1 MNATAP
7 RRIDRRVKSKRL
19 FGIAALVGCTGTPEP
34 SAPVQPVEPG
44 FVVENDASIEQACA
58 ALSRADAL
66 MCRADRR
73 LMAARSRGDA
83 TLVTCLA
90 KRGRE
95 LRATLRWVG
104 ESRDQAAAAARAG
117 NAGDE
122 GEKLA
127 HAERALEQQYARL
140 DDCPGSRAVVAADS
154 VRVVRPVL
162 AETDDYPR

>member
-7 RRIDRRVKSKRL
+7 RRIDRPVKSKLL
-19 FGIAALVGCTGTPEP
+19 FAVAALGCAGAPEP
-34 SAPVQPVEPG
+34 DAPVQPVEPG
-44 FVVENDASIEQACA
+44 FVVENDASLEQACA
-58 ALSRADAL
+58 ALPRADSL

-83 TLVTCLA
+83 TLVGCLA
-90 KRGRE
+90 KGGRE

-117 NAGDE
+117 NAADE
-122 GEKLA
+122 RAKLA

>member
-1 MNATAP
+1 VNL
-7 RRIDRRVKSKRL
+7 KLL
-19 FGIAALVGCTGTPEP
+19 FGIAALVGCAGAPEP
-34 SAPVQPVEPG
+34 DAPVQPVEPG
-44 FVVENDASIEQACA
+44 FIVETDASIEQACA

-66 MCRADRR
+66 VCRADRR

-83 TLVTCLA
+83 TLVGCLA

-104 ESRDQAAAAARAG
+104 ESRDQAVAAARAG
-117 NAGDE
+117 NNAGDE
-122 GEKLA
+122 REKLA

-154 VRVVRPVL
+154 VRVVRPEL